1 MQRQV
6 VATIV
11 AGMLMALGVGSSNS
25 AQAAAPAPASY
36 IGVEKTISSIR
47 DSWSRPGAVADPN
60 APGWNVF
67 FDALLDDLRT
77 YSQADNPADRLIA
90 LNRIYQ
96 MSVALAV
103 VPWAPALQLR
113 EELRQWLRP
122 RVRLAWAERRLDETV
137 RNLPPSLDPSIIAN
151 RQRWVDFVSSDLGQ
165 AMSEYN
171 GASTVA
177 QRQDGL
183 KRVHEALRS
192 LQTHNQDRPWQ
203 PAWELQT
210 AVNDLFNQPN
220 LDLTADVYVVQPVFD
235 QNLVTSGPVYRKG
248 YWSQVT
254 AGPKTGFGL
263 LPSDD
268 GIVFYN
274 SQLLTTATPVTDF
287 QNQIASDPQG
297 RKAAKLYEFSATSYD
312 AAQLTVYTVL
322 RASGLTIWPAY
333 NHNIDASICS
343 APEPGGGFGRLVAA
357 MIGMNQ
363 NKITQKVYEGAIGNF
378 RQRIPQEAQEEAQ
391 ERIAGQQAERNA
403 QLAQYLIGN
412 NTLAFQNFLISG
424 LSLRSRPEA
433 VYVGGL
439 LQSRSGDRQR
449 GADAPQ
455 PAKLATPDP
464 GLTADVHLSSVL
476 NSVADGLYQRGEVQQ
491 VSNLVIVTK
500 HVPPGSPPQQ
510 GATITENMDFPAY
523 ARAVDEARKAN
534 NPKVTAIRVKRPAQ
548 APEFA
553 VDARGYLVA
562 LLRDVEIEVPAPD
575 KSSQAGSIISV
586 PARILRVQIPH
597 LEVAFSYQ
605 LEEPAPGS
613 HRIRAKVEDFAPSTT
628 SQVLAINDDETKPS
642 PLTRFGGALV
652 ISAIGARLRS
662 QPIVADLDNLN
673 LRGFAIQSI
682 SPLDPSGW
690 VRVTLARALTAAP
703 VATAAAPAPAVVE
716 PVQTYPVATQPVQ
729 TYYPVATQ
737 PVQTYPVAAEAVQV
751 PAATVLVPAG
761 PVAVAQ

>member
-1 MQRQV
+1 MQRHV

-11 AGMLMALGVGSSNS
+11 AGMLIALGVGSSNF

-36 IGVEKTISSIR
+36 MGVEQTISSIR

-67 FDALLDDLRT
+67 FDALLNDLRT
-77 YSQADNPADRLIA
+77 YSQADNQADRLIA
-90 LNRIYQ
+90 LGRIYQ
-96 MSVALAV
+96 MSVALAA
-103 VPWAPALQLR
+103 VPWAPAIQLR

-137 RNLPPSLDPSIIAN
+137 HNLPPSSDPSIIAN
-151 RQRWVDFVSSDLGQ
+151 RQRWVDFVSNDLGQ
-165 AMSEYN
+165 ALGEYN
-171 GASTVA
+171 GATTVA
-177 QRQDGL
+177 QRQEGL
-183 KRVHEALRS
+183 KRVHDALRS

-220 LDLTADVYVVQPVFD
+220 LDITADVNVVQPVFD

-268 GIVFYN
+268 GIAFYN
-274 SQLLTTATPVTDF
+274 SQLLTSATPITDF
-287 QNQIASDPQG
+287 QNQIASDPRGQ
-297 RKAAKLYEFSATSYD
+297 RAVKLYGFSATSYD
-312 AAQLTVYTVL
+312 WAQLTIYTVL
-322 RASGLTIWPAY
+322 RTSGLVIWPAY

-343 APEPGGGFGRLVAA
+343 APEPGGGFGRLVAGL
-357 MIGMNQ
+357 IGMNQ

-412 NTLAFQNFLISG
+412 NTFAFQDFLISG

-455 PAKLATPDP
+455 PAKLAAPDP

-476 NSVADGLYQRGEVQQ
+476 NSVADGLFQRGEVQQ
-491 VSNLVIVTK
+491 VANLVIVTK
-500 HVPPGSPPQQ
+500 DVPPGSPPQQ
-510 GATITENMDFPAY
+510 AATIATNVGFPAY
-523 ARAVDEARKAN
+523 ARAVDEAHKAN
-534 NPKVTAIRVKRPAQ
+534 NLKVTAIRVKRPAQ

-553 VDARGYLVA
+553 VDARGFLVA
-562 LLRDVEIEVPAPD
+562 SVRDVELEVPAPD
-575 KSSQAGSIISV
+575 KSSQAASMIGVS
-586 PARILRVQIPH
+586 ARILRVQIPH

-605 LEEPAPGS
+605 VEEPAPGS
-613 HRIRAKVEDFAPSTT
+613 HRIRAKVEDFSPSTN
-628 SQVLAINDDETKPS
+628 SQVLAINDDESKPS
-642 PLTRFGGALV
+642 KVSRLGGAFV
-652 ISAIGARLRS
+652 ISGIGARLRS
-662 QPIVADLDNLN
+662 QPVVANLDNVN
-673 LRGFAIQSI
+673 LRGFVIQSI

-690 VRVTLARALTAAP
+690 VRVSLTRAQTAAP
-703 VATAAAPAPAVVE
+703 VATAAVPAPAAVAD
-716 PVQTYPVATQPVQ
+716 PVQTN
-729 TYYPVATQ
+729 
-737 PVQTYPVAAEAVQV
+737 PVAAEAVQV
-751 PAATVLVPAG
+751 PAATVLAPGG
-761 PVAVAQ
+761 PVAVVQ

>member
-6 VATIV
+6 VATLV
-11 AGMLMALGVGSSNS
+11 AGMLIALGAGGSNS
-25 AQAAAPAPASY
+25 TQAAAPAPPSY

-60 APGWNVF
+60 TPGWNVF
-67 FDALLDDLRT
+67 FDALLNDLRT
-77 YSQADNPADRLIA
+77 YSSADNQADRLSA

-96 MSVALAV
+96 MSVALSA
-103 VPWAPALQLR
+103 VPWAPAIQVR

-137 RNLPPSLDPSIIAN
+137 RNLPPSSDPSIIAN
-151 RQRWVDFVSSDLGQ
+151 RQRWVDFVSNDLGL
-165 AMSEYN
+165 ALGEYN

-177 QRQDGL
+177 QRQEGL
-183 KRVHEALRS
+183 KRVHDALRS
-192 LQTHNQDRPWQ
+192 LQAHNQDRPWQ

-220 LDLTADVYVVQPVFD
+220 LDITADVNVVQPVFD
-235 QNLVTSGPVYRKG
+235 QNLVTTGPVYRKG

-268 GIVFYN
+268 GIAFYN
-274 SQLLTTATPVTDF
+274 SQLLTSATPITDF

-297 RKAAKLYEFSATSYD
+297 RRAAKLYEFSATSVD

-343 APEPGGGFGRLVAA
+343 SPESGGGFGRLVAGL
-357 MIGMNQ
+357 IGLNQ
-363 NKITQKVYEGAIGNF
+363 NKITQKVYEGAIGKF
-378 RQRIPQEAQEEAQ
+378 RQQIPQEAQEEAQ

-424 LSLRSRPEA
+424 LSLRSRPDA

-439 LQSRSGDRQR
+439 LHSRSGDRQR

-455 PAKLATPDP
+455 PAKLAAPDP
-464 GLTADVHLSSVL
+464 GLTADVHLASVL
-476 NSVADGLYQRGEVQQ
+476 NSVADGLFQRGEVQS
-491 VSNLVIVTK
+491 VANLVIVTK
-500 HVPPGSPPQQ
+500 DVPPGSPPQQ
-510 GATITENMDFPAY
+510 AATIATNVGFPAY

-553 VDARGYLVA
+553 VDARGFLVA
-562 LLRDVEIEVPAPD
+562 LLRDVEVEVPAPD
-575 KSSQAGSIISV
+575 KSSQAGSMIAV
-586 PARILRVQIPH
+586 PAKILRVQIPH
-597 LEVAFSYQ
+597 LELAFSYQ

-642 PLTRFGGALV
+642 QLNRFGGALV

-662 QPIVADLDNLN
+662 QPIVANLDNVN
-673 LRGFAIQSI
+673 LRGFAIQSV

-690 VRVTLARALTAAP
+690 VRVTLVRAQTAAP
-703 VATAAAPAPAVVE
+703 VATAAAPAAPAVAA
-716 PVQTYPVATQPVQ
+716 PVQTNPGAP
-729 TYYPVATQ
+729 
-737 PVQTYPVAAEAVQV
+737 EAVQV
-751 PAATVLVPAG
+751 PAASVLAPGG

>member
-1 MQRQV
+1 MLRLV
-6 VATIV
+6 VATIA
-11 AGMLMALGVGSSNS
+11 AGMLMSPGVGSSNS
-25 AQAAAPAPASY
+25 AQAAAPAPTSY
-36 IGVEKTISSIR
+36 NGVEKTISSIR

-67 FDALLDDLRT
+67 FDALLNDLRA
-77 YSQADNPADRLIA
+77 YSQADNPTDRLTA

-96 MSVALAV
+96 MSVALAA
-103 VPWAPALQLR
+103 VPWAPAIQLR
-113 EELRQWLRP
+113 EELRQWMRP

-137 RNLPPSLDPSIIAN
+137 RGLPPTSDPSIIAN
-151 RQRWVDFVSSDLGQ
+151 RQRWVDFVASDLGD
-165 AMSEYN
+165 ALSEYH
-171 GASTVA
+171 GATTVA
-177 QRQDGL
+177 QRQGGL
-183 KRVHEALRS
+183 KRVHDALRS
-192 LQTHNQDRPWQ
+192 LQTRNQERPWQ
-203 PAWELQT
+203 PSWELQT

-220 LDLTADVYVVQPVFD
+220 LDITADIYIVQPVFD

-268 GIVFYN
+268 GIAFYN
-274 SQLLTTATPVTDF
+274 SQLLTSATPITDF

-322 RASGLTIWPAY
+322 RASGLVIWPAY

-343 APEPGGGFGRLVAA
+343 APEPGGGFGRLVAGL
-357 MIGMNQ
+357 IGMNQ
-363 NKITQKVYEGAIGNF
+363 NKITQKVYEGAIGSF

-412 NTLAFQNFLISG
+412 NTLAFQDFLISG

-439 LQSRSGDRQR
+439 LQSQAGDRQR

-455 PAKLATPDP
+455 PATLAVPDP

-476 NSVADGLYQRGEVQQ
+476 NSIADGLFQRGQ
-491 VSNLVIVTK
+491 VKSVSDLVIVTK
-500 HVPPGSPPQQ
+500 DVPPGSPPQQ
-510 GATITENMDFPAY
+510 AATIAKNVGFPAY
-523 ARAVDEARKAN
+523 SRAVDEALKAN

-553 VDARGYLVA
+553 VDARGFLVA
-562 LLRDVEIEVPAPD
+562 TVLDVELELPAPD
-575 KSSQAGSIISV
+575 KSSQAGSVIGV

-605 LEEPAPGS
+605 VEEPTPGS
-613 HRIRAKVEDFAPSTT
+613 HRIRAKVEDFSPSTT
-628 SQVLAINDDETKPS
+628 SQVLAINDDESKAL
-642 PLTRFGGALV
+642 PLTRFSGALV
-652 ISAIGARLRS
+652 ISAIGARLRN
-662 QPIVADLDNLN
+662 QPIVANLDNLN

-690 VRVTLARALTAAP
+690 VRVTLTRAQTAAP
-703 VATAAAPAPAVVE
+703 VATAAVPAPAVAE
-716 PVQTYPVATQPVQ
+716 PVQTN
-729 TYYPVATQ
+729 
-737 PVQTYPVAAEAVQV
+737 PVAAEAVQV
-751 PAATVLVPAG
+751 PATTVLAPGG
-761 PVAVAQ
+761 PVAVVQ

>member
-1 MQRQV
+1 MQRHV
-6 VATIV
+6 VATLV
-11 AGMLMALGVGSSNS
+11 AGMLIALGVGSSNF

-36 IGVEKTISSIR
+36 MGVEQTISSIR

-67 FDALLDDLRT
+67 FDALLNDLRT
-77 YSQADNPADRLIA
+77 YSQADNQADRLIA
-90 LNRIYQ
+90 LGRIYQ
-96 MSVALAV
+96 MSVALAA
-103 VPWAPALQLR
+103 VPWAPAIQLR

-137 RNLPPSLDPSIIAN
+137 HNLPPSSDPSIIAN
-151 RQRWVDFVSSDLGQ
+151 RQRWVDFVSNDLGQ
-165 AMSEYN
+165 ALGEYN
-171 GASTVA
+171 GATTVA
-177 QRQDGL
+177 QRQEGL
-183 KRVHEALRS
+183 KRVHDALRS

-220 LDLTADVYVVQPVFD
+220 LDITADVNVVQPVFD

-268 GIVFYN
+268 GIAFYN
-274 SQLLTTATPVTDF
+274 SQLLTSATPITDF
-287 QNQIASDPQG
+287 QNQIASDPRGQ
-297 RKAAKLYEFSATSYD
+297 RAVKLYGFSATSYD
-312 AAQLTVYTVL
+312 WAQLTIYTVL
-322 RASGLTIWPAY
+322 RTSGLVIWPAY

-343 APEPGGGFGRLVAA
+343 APEPGGGFGRLVAGL
-357 MIGMNQ
+357 IGMNQ

-412 NTLAFQNFLISG
+412 NTFAFQDFLISG

-455 PAKLATPDP
+455 PAKLAAPDP

-476 NSVADGLYQRGEVQQ
+476 NSVADGLFQRGEVQQ
-491 VSNLVIVTK
+491 VANLVIVTK
-500 HVPPGSPPQQ
+500 DVPPGSPPQQ
-510 GATITENMDFPAY
+510 AATIATNVGFPAY
-523 ARAVDEARKAN
+523 ARAVDEAHKAN

-553 VDARGYLVA
+553 VDARGFLVA
-562 LLRDVEIEVPAPD
+562 SIRDVELEVPAPD
-575 KSSQAGSIISV
+575 KSSQAASMIGVS
-586 PARILRVQIPH
+586 ARILRVQIPH

-605 LEEPAPGS
+605 VEEPAPGS
-613 HRIRAKVEDFAPSTT
+613 HRIRAKVEDFSPSTN
-628 SQVLAINDDETKPS
+628 SQVLAINDDESKPS
-642 PLTRFGGALV
+642 KVSRLGGAFV
-652 ISAIGARLRS
+652 ISGIGARLRS
-662 QPIVADLDNLN
+662 QPVVANLDNVN
-673 LRGFAIQSI
+673 LRGFVIQSI

-690 VRVTLARALTAAP
+690 VRVSLTRAQTAAP
-703 VATAAAPAPAVVE
+703 VATAAVPAPAAVAD
-716 PVQTYPVATQPVQ
+716 PVQTN
-729 TYYPVATQ
+729 
-737 PVQTYPVAAEAVQV
+737 PVAAEAVQV
-751 PAATVLVPAG
+751 PAATVLAPGG
-761 PVAVAQ
+761 PVAVVQ

>member
-6 VATIV
+6 VATLA
-11 AGMLMALGVGSSNS
+11 AGMLVALGVGNSSS
-25 AQAAAPAPASY
+25 AQAAAPAPSSY
-36 IGVEKTISSIR
+36 IGVEKRISSIR

-60 APGWNVF
+60 AAGWYVF
-67 FDALLDDLRT
+67 FDALLNDLRT
-77 YSQADNPADRLIA
+77 YSTADNPADRLTA

-96 MSVALAV
+96 MSAALAPL
-103 VPWAPALQLR
+103 PWAPAAQLR

-122 RVRLAWAERRLDETV
+122 RVRLAWAGRRLDETV
-137 RNLPPSLDPSIIAN
+137 RNLPPTSDPAIIAN
-151 RQRWVDFVSSDLGQ
+151 RQRWVDFVSRDLGQ
-165 AMSEYN
+165 ALGEYH
-171 GASTVA
+171 GATTVA

-183 KRVHEALRS
+183 KRVHDTLRS

-220 LDLTADVYVVQPVFD
+220 LDITADINIVQPVFD

-268 GIVFYN
+268 GIAFFN
-274 SQLLTTATPVTDF
+274 SQLLTSATPITDF

-297 RKAAKLYEFSATSYD
+297 RRAAKLYEFSATSID

-322 RASGLTIWPAY
+322 RASGLAIWPAY

-343 APEPGGGFGRLVAA
+343 APEPGGGFGRLVAG
-357 MIGMNQ
+357 MIGLNQ
-363 NKITQKVYEGAIGNF
+363 NRITEKVYEGAIPKF
-378 RQRIPQEAQEEAQ
+378 RQQIPQEAQEEAQ

-455 PAKLATPDP
+455 PARLAAPDP

-476 NSVADGLYQRGEVQQ
+476 NSVADGLFQRGEVQS

-500 HVPPGSPPQQ
+500 DVPPGSPPQQ
-510 GATITENMDFPAY
+510 AATIARNVGFPAY
-523 ARAVDEARKAN
+523 ARAVDEAVKAN
-534 NPKVTAIRVKRPAQ
+534 NPKVTAIRLKRPAQ
-548 APEFA
+548 RRVRCRCP
-553 VDARGYLVA
+553 
-562 LLRDVEIEVPAPD
+562 
-575 KSSQAGSIISV
+575 
-586 PARILRVQIPH
+586 RI
-597 LEVAFSYQ
+597 
-605 LEEPAPGS
+605 PG
-613 HRIRAKVEDFAPSTT
+613 
-628 SQVLAINDDETKPS
+628 
-642 PLTRFGGALV
+642 G
-652 ISAIGARLRS
+652 
-662 QPIVADLDNLN
+662 
-673 LRGFAIQSI
+673 
-682 SPLDPSGW
+682 
-690 VRVTLARALTAAP
+690 
-703 VATAAAPAPAVVE
+703 
-716 PVQTYPVATQPVQ
+716 
-729 TYYPVATQ
+729 
-737 PVQTYPVAAEAVQV
+737 VAARRRARSSR
-751 PAATVLVPAG
+751 P
-761 PVAVAQ
+761 